1 MQRKLFKI
9 IGLVFIIGLSSCEK
23 VIPFSGEVVQPKIVV
38 NSFFSSSK
46 NWKVFLTKSLSVTD
60 TGKLDYIDNASVLI
74 KDEQN
79 NIVDVLQHDS
89 LGIYSGSTTPQLGER
104 YRIEVEALEYNSVY
118 AEDYLPN
125 EVSISNVDTLTSYL
139 NNEKILDLDIAIND
153 PILEENYYYLKVNV
167 GLNTVDGFYE
177 TKRLQILVNNPLYE
191 NSGPDKWDNKAIF
204 TDFLFNGDNKI
215 IKTAIKLP
223 IVVNDVAYNLSDL
236 DYLEIRLNNLTKS
249 KYLYKKSYD
258 LYENSSGNPFAQPVQ
273 VYSNITNG
281 FGIFAGAQLNVFSVL

>member
-1 MQRKLFKI
+1 MQSKLLKI
-9 IGLVFIIGLSSCEK
+9 IGLLFILGLYSCEK
-23 VIPFSGEVVQPKIVV
+23 IIPFSGEVVQPKIVV

-79 NIVDVLQHDS
+79 KIVDVLQHDS
-89 LGIYSGSTTPQLGER
+89 LGIYSGSSIPQLGER
-104 YRIEVEALEYNSVY
+104 YKIEVEALEYNSVY

-125 EVSISNVDTLTSYL
+125 EVAISNVDTLTSYL

-191 NSGPDKWDNKAIF
+191 NSGPERWENKAIF
-204 TDFLFNGDNKI
+204 TDFLFNGDSKT

-258 LYENSSGNPFAQPVQ
+258 LYENASGNPFAQPIQ

-281 FGIFAGAQLNVFSVL
+281 IGIFAGAQLNVFSVL

>member
-1 MQRKLFKI
+1 MQSKLLKI
-9 IGLVFIIGLSSCEK
+9 IGLLFILGLYSCEK
-23 VIPFSGEVVQPKIVV
+23 IIPFSGEVVQPKIVV

-89 LGIYSGSTTPQLGER
+89 FGIYSGSSIPQLGER
-104 YRIEVEALEYNSVY
+104 YKIEVEALEYNSVY

-125 EVSISNVDTLTSYL
+125 EVSIYNVDTLTSYL

-215 IKTAIKLP
+215 CKTAIKLP

-258 LYENSSGNPFAQPVQ
+258 LYENASGNPFAQPIQ

-281 FGIFAGAQLNVFSVL
+281 IGIFAGAQLNVFSVL